1 VNRNEQ
7 AINDSDDSDEDH
19 SNRRYTD
26 EAGAQCAPE
35 AGVYSERTI
44 LIARRGKTARYKSFL
59 KIKKLRRGLSPSAG
73 LHNFLSFVK

>member
-59 KIKKLRRGLSPSAG
+59 KNQKTSPRAIPVG
-73 LHNFLSFVK
+73 GAT